1 MKKYLLCGVM
11 LCLFVCV
18 SLEGWADRQ
27 QEGLDSFSMQ
37 EEQASLERKANLFI
51 PSTPDLLHFQTRWL
65 KKEIDLNKN
74 KNFVISPVSLYQAL
88 ALFGHGLNDDALRH
102 AMEYIGKGFE
112 RIQRV
117 SEPDRGKK
125 LLTADQALFRI
136 QLPENMLSDGQVK
149 ISNSIWGNQF
159 LPSYQ
164 RDVKTYLNA
173 DAMPLPEN
181 TSVINKWIEEKTE
194 GKISDLLPQKETKP
208 LDLFL
213 VNTVYFKADWL
224 QKFDLKDTRKMP
236 FLTPTGFVDVDMM
249 FDKRKA
255 EYFEDEKMQ
264 AIRLP
269 YRSDVMGEKSKHN
282 MTFILPKEGV
292 DFNEFLSKLKIEDFY
307 LNFLENMPVKIYLP
321 KFKLAYQPEN
331 MVDTL
336 KKMGL
341 ESIFQE
347 GVFKGSENSATLMD
361 VVHKSIISVDEE
373 GTEAAAATA
382 MIMGDT
388 GLFWGLEQ
396 KDPYF
401 TFKADRPFIFMLD
414 DGLFVGIVN
423 NPTKE

>member
-1 MKKYLLCGVM
+1 MAYGGIMKKYLLCGVM
-11 LCLFVCV
+11 LCSLVLV
-18 SLEGWADRQ
+18 SFTGRANTQKEWGDPFLT
-27 QEGLDSFSMQ
+27 Q
-37 EEQASLERKANLFI
+37 EESALAVKKNLFI
-51 PSTPDLLHFQTRWL
+51 PSTPDVLYFQTRWL

-88 ALFGHGLNDDALRH
+88 ALFGHGLNTSLLKGALQYPKGMWGDDSDPS
-102 AMEYIGKGFE
+102 
-112 RIQRV
+112 V
-117 SEPDRGKK
+117 
-125 LLTADQALFRI
+125 DQSSFRI

-173 DAMPLPEN
+173 DAMLLPEN

-264 AIRLP
+264 AIRLA
-269 YRSDVMGEKSKHN
+269 YRSDMEGEKSKHN

-401 TFKADRPFIFMLD
+401 IFKADRPFLFMVD
-414 DGLFVGIVN
+414 DGVFVGIVN
-423 NPTKE
+423 DPTKD